1 MNQAAPPSAAA
12 GPSAPSLAQAIASV
26 DHPAVLA
33 HLARLEIR
41 RHLALATANDLLDYH
56 SVLLTERERSA
67 LARIVSGDAQ
77 DHGTMRFCA
86 IDLGWRRALADSQL
100 LSTPSSSSTSLSPIS
115 LTLEHYFSPPIH
127 PHSLIG
133 DPLAPGL
140 DMLLRFGR
148 VYYQIVQERENEG
161 GTPLGERERKT
172 SKIDARVLGKMTGD
186 WARCAERIARRV
198 EGIRANYPEINS
210 QPAHASHIQNSNS
223 QDSLPTPSPSSEDQP
238 LVHRTSQRRPAA
250 EAPQKRSREEEEV
263 EVETGERRKGK
274 VTAAAKK
281 ARTFQEAGAESR
293 PEPPQE
299 QEPGQPTEDAPME
312 VDGVERAKPASPPRP
327 APNASS
333 PLTQAVTALAPPQS
347 DAAVA
352 PGSSTRMRTISTTN
366 ATLAVPAP
374 GSTSTS
380 TSISARTRARS
391 RSPLSPAPPSAA
403 PPPTSAFPALALSQL
418 PALLP
423 PRPMSRPL
431 TTTPT
436 TADSQPAPF
445 VAANSSRNTAFI
457 LGRLQQGSNA
467 NQKKLSDRRKS
478 AAAGN
483 EAGGGEGGAGWPGT
497 PVPAPADSKEE
508 KSAANENK
516 DEASSSGSSSKA
528 TGALAATASGILMPP
543 PPAKPRPS
551 QSKSQPQA
559 QSQPREDPATVPTPP
574 SPPQPAV
581 PSTSQSSQS
590 TSSSAQL
597 EPSTQLSSQ
606 ELPPPVAQPHAQD
619 TRDARE
625 PAPAPA
631 SALGSHS
638 DEKEKPTPLSSQ
650 SSEHSEPGK
659 PKILVPDTSA
669 STFASSG
676 SSSNDNPSTLISD
689 SQSSSNSNSAST
701 SRSTKEVPSSSEAAS
716 LDFRLSFSSSQPLR
730 TTSQMALPPQRTATQ
745 PPAKLEV
752 VASSVTGDSSGA
764 DSSQSQSQSQQ
775 PQTQA
780 LFVSTTTAV
789 EQEDELQSQSQSQE
803 TTDSGLSYLSHA
815 EVARREEAAAATA
828 AATAAAA
835 AAAQTQPQ
843 LDAAADPDERAGQQA
858 GEGVLEEDLGEAE
871 PLSQAPEPE
880 PEDGDGDELK
890 DLYELASDDDEES
903 QRRRIGRSQSFE
915 NLHAAASSSQEDSD
929 DNNDVFDERFLLG
942 DVEYEGMTLSRND

>member
-12 GPSAPSLAQAIASV
+12 GPFAPSLARAIASV

-56 SVLLTERERSA
+56 SILLTERERSA

-115 LTLEHYFSPPIH
+115 LTLEHYFSSPIH

-172 SKIDARVLGKMTGD
+172 SKIDGRVLGKMTGD

-210 QPAHASHIQNSNS
+210 QPAQTSHIQNSNS

-238 LVHRTSQRRPAA
+238 LAHRISQRRPAA
-250 EAPQKRSREEEEV
+250 EAAQKRSREEEEEEV
-263 EVETGERRKGK
+263 EMETGERRKGK

-281 ARTFQEAGAESR
+281 ARTFQEAAAESR

-333 PLTQAVTALAPPQS
+333 PLTQAVTVPAPPQS
-347 DAAVA
+347 DAAIA

-366 ATLAVPAP
+366 ATLAVPAA

-380 TSISARTRARS
+380 TSVSARTRARS

-403 PPPTSAFPALALSQL
+403 PPPTSAFPALAHSQL

-445 VAANSSRNTAFI
+445 VTANSSRNTAFI

-467 NQKKLSDRRKS
+467 NQKKLSERRKS

-590 TSSSAQL
+590 TSSSAQP

-625 PAPAPA
+625 PAPAPP

-638 DEKEKPTPLSSQ
+638 DEKEKPRPLSSQ
-650 SSEHSEPGK
+650 SSEYSEPGK
-659 PKILVPDTSA
+659 AKILVPDTSA

-676 SSSNDNPSTLISD
+676 SSSNDNPSSLISD

-730 TTSQMALPPQRTATQ
+730 TTSQMALPPQRAATQ
-745 PPAKLEV
+745 PPAELEV
-752 VASSVTGDSSGA
+752 VASSVTSDSSGA

-780 LFVSTTTAV
+780 FFVSATMSV
-789 EQEDELQSQSQSQE
+789 EQQDELQSQSQE

-815 EVARREEAAAATA
+815 EVARREAAAAATA
-828 AATAAAA
+828 AAAAA

-843 LDAAADPDERAGQQA
+843 LDAAANPDERAGQQA
-858 GEGVLEEDLGEAE
+858 DEGVLEEDLGEAE

-880 PEDGDGDELK
+880 PEDGEGHDELK
-890 DLYELASDDDEES
+890 DLDELTSDDDDES

-929 DNNDVFDERFLLG
+929 DDNDAFDERFLLG